1 MMILWWYYDEVDD
14 ADDSD
19 EVDDADDAANGLWM
33 QILY

>member
-1 MMILWWYYDEVDD
+1 MMILRWYYDEVDD

>member
-14 ADDSD
+14 TDDAD
-19 EVDDADDAANGLWM
+19 EADDADDAANGLWM